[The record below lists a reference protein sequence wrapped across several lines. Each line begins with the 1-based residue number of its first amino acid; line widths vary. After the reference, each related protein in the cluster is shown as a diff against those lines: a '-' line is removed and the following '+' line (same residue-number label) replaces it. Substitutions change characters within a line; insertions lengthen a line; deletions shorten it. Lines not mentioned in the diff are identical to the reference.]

1 MVIYSLWF
9 PLDDLQTIGSAAW
22 QRQNLALDHHGLERE
37 CAVALVGKSL
47 DVGRVCSHVNCG
59 KQCPQKH
66 VPFSTQRASFSG
78 LELAWIG
85 FLQGAGLF
93 WFGLFAVLVCL
104 MYGLIRFGLMYF
116 DAFWILVQAKQLQ
129 NCSTL
134 QARQD
139 GWTSECCKE
148 KLLRGND
155 WSEAAE
161 GACCDLLHLDS
172 SYIIASCVCQELLKF
187 FPH

>member
-93 WFGLFAVLVCL
+93 WFGLFAVLVCWCMVWFDLDWCIL
-104 MYGLIRFGLMYF
+104 MHFESWSKPNSFRTAARSKLGRMAGPASVARRSFSEVTTEVKQPKARAVICFILIHP
-116 DAFWILVQAKQLQ
+116 
-129 NCSTL
+129 T
-134 QARQD
+134 
-139 GWTSECCKE
+139 
-148 KLLRGND
+148 
-155 WSEAAE
+155 
-161 GACCDLLHLDS
+161 
-172 SYIIASCVCQELLKF
+172 
-187 FPH
+187 